1 MNQKILLYGVTGYTG
16 KLCAQEM
23 LAQGLRPLVAARSA
37 GVAEVAA
44 ELGCEFVQF
53 GLDDTA
59 VVAAQLQD
67 IDVVINTA
75 GPFALT
81 QKALV
86 TACIATGTHY
96 LDIAGEVADVQ
107 TVHAFDEQAREAGAM
122 LLPGAGFGMVPTDI
136 AAVLAQEKLPDA
148 TRLTLV
154 FATEGGA
161 SRGTLKTVLKD
172 IDKLGVV
179 RRDGELV
186 SARAG
191 EKSLTV
197 TVVGEKITAVSN
209 PWRGDLFTA
218 GVSTGIPH
226 IETYSTYPGLVVQ
239 MMHGRFL
246 WVRNLLLNYFLRFLP
261 EGPSVKQLAAG
272 RTLVWAQVANDAGQ
286 TAEVSVVGPEAYL
299 FTARTVTAV
308 TKRVLAG
315 QAEAGFQTPAVLGT
329 DLLREIEGVVVY
341 ENTAVGQAKL
351 T

>member
-1 MNQKILLYGVTGYTG
+1 MLCMNSQILLYGVTGYTG
-16 KLCAQEM
+16 KLCAEEM

-37 GVAEVAA
+37 GVADVAQD
-44 ELGCEFVQF
+44 LGCEFVQF
-53 GLDDTA
+53 GLDDPA
-59 VVAAQLQD
+59 VVAKHVAD
-67 IDVVINTA
+67 VDVVVNTA

-86 TACIATGTHY
+86 RACIATGTHY

-107 TVHAFDEQAREAGAM
+107 TVYAFAEQAAEAGVM

-136 AAVLAQEKLPDA
+136 AAVLAKEKQPDA
-148 TRLTLV
+148 THLTLV

-172 IDKLGVV
+172 IANTGVM
-179 RRDGELV
+179 RREGQLV
-186 SARAG
+186 PAPPG
-191 EKSLTV
+191 EKELTV
-197 TVVGEKITAVSN
+197 TVADKEITAVSN

-218 GVSTGIPH
+218 GLSTGIPN
-226 IETYSTYPGLVVQ
+226 IETYSTYPGLVVH

-246 WVRNLLLNYFLRFLP
+246 WIRNLLLNYFLRFLP
-261 EGPSVKQLAAG
+261 EGPSAKQLAEG

-308 TKRVLAG
+308 TKRLLAG

-329 DLLREIEGVVVY
+329 DLLPEIEGVVVQ
-341 ENTAVGQAKL
+341 T
-351 T
+351 